1 MRFFDTA
8 KPDAHRAARAEA
20 ILISLTSLLAA
31 FAAGCAP
38 TPGGQCDI
46 DADCAYGTTCQ
57 DGLCRAA
64 PPRACAPSCGA
75 GFHCNDG
82 SCALDVAPT
91 TTWVSPAE
99 GTYVKGGVIALSLTV
114 ETPATDVVVRVI
126 AEPAQ
131 PSAKAAPVG
140 VTLVAASDGTYR
152 GLLDASGLEERAW
165 NLRPV
170 VSAAKAS
177 WAAPVRMLSVDRTG
191 PTLDLTLPDPVG
203 APSFL
208 RSATVTVRARARDSG
223 AGVDPESLA
232 VIGEGMAPIAGTRV
246 SSIEWSFQLP
256 LSAPAFHAA
265 EGPLLFG
272 IRARDRIGNE
282 SVMPAS
288 LPVTRL
294 LWRRDVGGGLPIDS
308 SPALD
313 SKRIFIGTGAAKVVA
328 VDRQTGVPLW
338 SRPLGG
344 PVSASPVRGDTLVYA
359 VSEAGDL
366 RALDPDSG
374 DSRWT
379 CPGLPAGLSF
389 HASPALYSVQ
399 GLGAGG
405 APLEAL
411 VVQSSGTF
419 ALASGASVRGGVFA
433 LQGSA
438 GFPVA
443 GGERACW
450 VLAQV
455 SGGRSSPAVAEDG
468 AIYVGGDDARAHKLR
483 LGTDATGAFSFNE
496 EWSFPGADDLGAS
509 PALVPGMAAFADDAG
524 RVSRIGADGAL
535 LGASPEAVGQK
546 LLSSPVIAFGSLLLL
561 GRDGALTPFP
571 LGGSAL
577 ATSALDPTFLP
588 SQIGDA
594 SGIEATPAIG
604 AEGTLYVSAGR
615 SLRAISPSG
624 GVLWELPLG
633 GAATASSPV
642 VGCDGTLFVADASGA
657 LSAISTDSKGLAA
670 GWPRFRHDAR
680 GTGNAATAGCE

>member
-1 MRFFDTA
+1 MRRFEHS
-8 KPDAHRAARAEA
+8 AHRAARAEA
-20 ILISLTSLLAA
+20 LLLSLTSLLAA
-31 FAAGCAP
+31 FAAGCIP
-38 TPGGQCDI
+38 SPGGQCTL
-46 DADCAYGTTCQ
+46 DADCGYGLTCQ
-57 DGLCRAA
+57 DSLCRTA

-82 SCALDVAPT
+82 ACALDVAPK
-91 TTWVSPAE
+91 TTWVSPA
-99 GTYVKGGVIALSLTV
+99 GNTFVKGGVIALSLTV

-131 PSAKAAPVG
+131 PSAGAAPVG

-152 GLLDASGLEERAW
+152 GLLDAAGLEERAW

-170 VSAAKAS
+170 ITAAKAS
-177 WAAPVRMLSVDRTG
+177 WAAPLRLLSIDRTG
-191 PTLDLTLPDPVG
+191 PALDLSLPSPAG

-208 RSATVTVRARARDSG
+208 RSATVEVHARARDLG

-246 SSIEWSFQLP
+246 SPIEWTFQLP

-272 IRARDRIGNE
+272 VRARDRIGNE
-282 SVMPAS
+282 SIMPAS

-313 SKRIFIGTGAAKVVA
+313 SKRVFLGTGTAKVVA

-338 SRPLGG
+338 SRPLNG
-344 PVSASPVRGDTLVYA
+344 PVSASPVRGDGLVYA

-374 DSRWT
+374 ESRWT

-389 HASPALYSVQ
+389 HASPALYRVP

-411 VVQSSGTF
+411 IVQGSGTF
-419 ALASGASVRGGVFA
+419 QLASGASVRGGLFA

-455 SGGRSSPAVAEDG
+455 SGGRSSPAIAEGG
-468 AIYVGGDDARAHKLR
+468 AIYAGGDDARAHKLR
-483 LGTDATGAFSFNE
+483 LSTDATGAYSFNE
-496 EWSFPGADDLGAS
+496 EWSFPAADDLGAS
-509 PALVPGMAAFADDAG
+509 PALVPGLAAFADDSG
-524 RVSRIGADGAL
+524 RLSRLGADGAL
-535 LGASPEAVGQK
+535 LGAGPEAVGQK
-546 LLSSPVIAFGSLLLL
+546 LLSSPVIAFGALLLL

-571 LGGSAL
+571 LDGTAHASP
-577 ATSALDPTFLP
+577 SLDPKFLP
-588 SQIGDA
+588 AQVGDA
-594 SGIEATPAIG
+594 SGIQATPAIG
-604 AEGTLYVSAGR
+604 ADGTLYLSAGR
-615 SLRAISPSG
+615 SLRAMSPG
-624 GVLWELPLG
+624 GSVLWELPLG

-657 LSAISTDSKGLAA
+657 LSAIATDSKGLAA